1 MKILLAIAGA
11 ALLCS
16 LTTGALAADTP
27 TLGPPTDVTFKAR
40 FDGSEQHYL
49 EMLPAGF
56 IASEPHSLMI
66 ALHGGGS
73 DRHQYATD
81 PRDECKGARDV
92 AAKYSMVYI
101 SPDCRG
107 KGAYMGPAAE
117 SDMLQI
123 IRDTRKKY
131 KIDRV
136 FLVGASMGA
145 MNALT
150 FTVLHPELVSGVSA
164 QNAHVNYLEHHG
176 ESVEQSFGGTP
187 REVFAEYKKRSAEYW
202 PEKFTMP
209 VAITIGGKDPLVAPD
224 SARRF
229 IAVLKD
235 IGKKALLIEKPDGS
249 HITNYEDT
257 VAALEFVIQNAE
269 AK

>member
-1 MKILLAIAGA
+1 MRSFLAFVAPSLLCLLA
-11 ALLCS
+11 
-16 LTTGALAADTP
+16 TGALSADTP
-27 TLGPPTDVTFKAR
+27 TLGPPTDITFKAR
-40 FDGSEQHYL
+40 IDGSEQHYL
-49 EMLPAGF
+49 ELLPSGF
-56 IASEPHSLMI
+56 VAAQPHSLMI

-92 AAKYSMVYI
+92 AARYNMVYI

-107 KGAYMGPAAE
+107 KSGLMGPAAE

-123 IRDTRKKY
+123 IRDTRRKY
-131 KIDRV
+131 KIDKI
-136 FLVGASMGA
+136 FLVGASMGG
-145 MNALT
+145 MNVMA
-150 FTVLHPELVSGVSA
+150 FTALHPELVSGVSA
-164 QNAHVNYLEHHG
+164 QNAHVNFIEHHG
-176 ESVEQSFGGTP
+176 ESTEAAFGGKITDIP
-187 REVFAEYKKRSAEYW
+187 LEYKKRSAEYW

-229 IAVLKD
+229 IAALKE
-235 IGKKALLIEKPDGS
+235 IGKKALLIEKPEGS

-257 VAALEFVIQNAE
+257 VAALEFVVQNA
-269 AK
+269 K